1 MFLYTDDE
9 KSIDR
14 VLGNL
19 SVQRIFFTLASWE
32 KLAVTDIIAKTELS
46 ESIIHQ
52 SLKKMA
58 EINLIEK
65 VSRGIYSLNIT
76 PSTECLKKFYLQ
88 LLIEYVGGELFQ
100 ISKNLDTLPIE
111 ESSAHLDQLLFKW
124 QPVVEEHYPFRVSSL
139 VETIINRTVYE
150 EKQGDVTNE

>member
-1 MFLYTDDE
+1 MFLYKDDE

-32 KLAVTDIIAKTELS
+32 KLAVTDIITKTELS

-58 EINLIEK
+58 EINLVEK

-76 PSTECLKKFYLQ
+76 PSTEYLKKFYSQ
-88 LLIEYVGGELFQ
+88 LLIEYVGGELSQ
-100 ISKNLDTLPIE
+100 ISNNLDTLPIE
-111 ESSAHLDQLLFKW
+111 ESSAQLDQLLFKW
-124 QPVVEEHYPFRVSSL
+124 QPVVEEHYSFRVASL

-150 EKQGDVTNE
+150 GKQGDVTHE